1 MNLLFDIGHP
11 AHVHLFRNFIYY
23 LRDRGHNVIVVSR
36 KKDVTGSLLDHYKIE
51 HFPVTAPAATRSGM
65 LKELIIRNRFIFE
78 LHRKHHFDAA
88 FGTSASIGFLR
99 LKFGVPAYNFNEDD
113 DDVVKL
119 YSYLAYP
126 LATRIF
132 NPDCIR
138 YKKWRNKRV
147 LYPSYHE
154 LAYLHPDNFIPEV
167 KILNSYNLE
176 PEKYIIIRLSAL
188 KAHHDSGMKGISAS
202 LLDRIKVS
210 VKNYYILESDEL
222 KGSRLNPYDIHHI
235 LAFARMI
242 ISDSQTMTIEGSVL
256 GIPAVRIN
264 TFIGRSTVISELEN
278 RYNLAYGFFPD
289 QEKGILDTIDYLA
302 SENDVRNLWR
312 EKREVLLRNKINL
325 NLWMVRYFEDQIP
338 V

>member
-11 AHVHLFRNFIYY
+11 AHVHLFRNYIYY
-23 LRDRGHNVIVVSR
+23 LRDRGHNVFVVSR
-36 KKDVTGSLLDHYKIE
+36 KKDVTEILLDHFKIE

-65 LKELIIRNRFIFE
+65 LKELIIRSRFIFE
-78 LHRKHHFDAA
+78 LHRKHHLDAA

-126 LATRIF
+126 PATKIF

-138 YKKWRNKRV
+138 YKKWKDKRV

-154 LAYLHPDNFIPEV
+154 LAYLHPDNFTPDV
-167 KILNSYNLE
+167 NILKSYNLE

-188 KAHHDSGMKGISAS
+188 QAHHDSGMRGISSS
-202 LLDRIKVS
+202 LLRSIRKV
-210 VKNYYILESDEL
+210 VKDYQILETHEL
-222 KGSRLNPYDIHHI
+222 KGNNFNPYDIHNI
-235 LAFARMI
+235 LAFAKMI

-256 GIPAVRIN
+256 GIPALRIN
-264 TFIGRSTVISELEN
+264 TFIGRSTVIGELEN

-289 QEKGILDTIDYLA
+289 QEKEIMDTIEYLA
-302 SENDVRNLWR
+302 SEKEVINLWR
-312 EKREVLLRNKINL
+312 EKREVLLRDKINL
-325 NLWMVRYFEDQIP
+325 NLWMIRYFEDQMP
-338 V
+338 A